1 MLERVLVANRGECAV
16 RIVRACHDLGIEAV
30 AVYSTADR
38 DGLWVELADRAV
50 CIGPHQPAGSYLNV
64 QNLIGAAETT
74 GCDAVHPGWGFLAEN
89 AGFVGV
95 CADNDLVFIGP
106 PAEAM
111 EVMGDKS
118 RAREAMRSAGVP
130 LVPGSLDRLGG
141 ADQARAMAAEIGYPV
156 LLKAAAGGGGR
167 GMRLVT
173 DPADIEDAYGVA
185 SAEAL
190 TSFGDGGMYLER
202 AVVGARHV
210 EMQVLADEA
219 GVLVLGERDCSVQRR
234 HQKLIEEGPSPAL
247 DGATRARMAEAA
259 TLACTGCGY
268 RNAGTVE
275 FLLDQD
281 GSFYFIEMN
290 TRLQV
295 EHPVSELVTGRD
307 LAAWQL
313 RIAAGEPL
321 DATGL
326 ADLRGHAI
334 EFRIN
339 CEDPA
344 HDFRPAAGHG
354 QPVSAAARRRRAGRH
369 ARLRGLPR
377 AALLRLAARKAHRLG
392 RGSRSGPRPV
402 AAGAGRA
409 RDRRGRHDGAALR
422 RGRGGAG
429 VPLGRLHDGL
439 PRRRPRPPVVACA
452 QGRSRLMPLR
462 LGTATVTDE
471 ALESIVRGAVA
482 SVSGARLDAPGRVA
496 RVLPGRRGPVEWQ
509 VDRSSIAFDVDIS
522 AAYGRVLP
530 ELAVAVR
537 DAVAGHVARMTG
549 LEVRSVDVTVS
560 EVARHDGAER

>member
-1 MLERVLVANRGECAV
+1 VLSRVLVANRGECAV

-38 DGLWVELADRAV
+38 DGLWVDLADRAV
-50 CIGPHQPAGSYLNV
+50 CIGPHQPSESYLNV
-64 QNLIGAAETT
+64 SNLIGAAETT

-89 AGFVGV
+89 AAFVEV
-95 CADNDLVFIGP
+95 CSENDLVFVGP
-106 PAEAM
+106 PAAAM

-118 RAREAMRSAGVP
+118 RAREAMRAAGVP
-130 LVPGSLDRLGG
+130 LVPGSIDRLSG
-141 ADQARAMAAEIGYPV
+141 ADHARTMAAEIGYPV
-156 LLKAAAGGGGR
+156 LLKATAGGGGR

-210 EMQVLADEA
+210 EMQVLADEG

-247 DGATRARMAEAA
+247 DASTRADMAEAA

-313 RIAAGEPL
+313 RIAGGEPL
-321 DATGL
+321 DQTGL
-326 ADLRGHAI
+326 AELRGHAI
-334 EFRIN
+334 EFRVN

-344 HDFRPAAGHG
+344 HDFRPAAGTITRLRAPLGPGVRMDTHAYEGYRVPPFYDSLLAKLIVWGEDRG
-354 QPVSAAARRRRAGRH
+354 QALDRARR
-369 ARLRGLPR
+369 
-377 AALLRLAARKAHRLG
+377 ALGELEIEGVATTAPLFAEIV
-392 RGSRSGPRPV
+392 SEPVFRSG
-402 AAGAGRA
+402 AYTTAYLDDA
-409 RDRRGRHDGAALR
+409 
-422 RGRGGAG
+422 
-429 VPLGRLHDGL
+429 
-439 PRRRPRPPVVACA
+439 
-452 QGRSRLMPLR
+452 RSRLSSLAPQ
-462 LGTATVTDE
+462 
-471 ALESIVRGAVA
+471 VA
-482 SVSGARLDAPGRVA
+482 A
-496 RVLPGRRGPVEWQ
+496 
-509 VDRSSIAFDVDIS
+509 
-522 AAYGRVLP
+522 
-530 ELAVAVR
+530 
-537 DAVAGHVARMTG
+537 
-549 LEVRSVDVTVS
+549 
-560 EVARHDGAER
+560 

>member
-1 MLERVLVANRGECAV
+1 MLSRVLVANRGECAV

-50 CIGPHQPAGSYLNV
+50 CIGPHQPADSYLNV
-64 QNLIGAAETT
+64 SNLIGAAETT

-89 AGFVGV
+89 AAFVTV
-95 CADNDLVFIGP
+95 CEENDLVFIGP
-106 PAEAM
+106 PAGAM

-130 LVPGSLDRLGG
+130 LVPGSIDRLAG

-156 LLKAAAGGGGR
+156 LLKATAGGGGR

-202 AVVGARHV
+202 AIVGARHV
-210 EMQVLADEA
+210 EMQVLADER

-247 DGATRARMAEAA
+247 DAPTRALMAEAA
-259 TLACTGCGY
+259 ELACTGCGY

-313 RIAAGEPL
+313 RIAGGEPL

-326 ADLRGHAI
+326 APLRGHAI

-344 HDFRPAAGHG
+344 HGFRPAAGTVTRFRAPLGPGVRVDTHAYEG
-354 QPVSAAARRRRAGRH
+354 YRVPPFYDSLLAKLLVWGEDRTQALDRARRALGELEIEGVATTAGLFAEIVDEAVFRT
-369 ARLRGLPR
+369 
-377 AALLRLAARKAHRLG
+377 
-392 RGSRSGPRPV
+392 
-402 AAGAGRA
+402 GAYTTAYLDDA
-409 RDRRGRHDGAALR
+409 RDRLR
-422 RGRGGAG
+422 S
-429 VPLGRLHDGL
+429 L
-439 PRRRPRPPVVACA
+439 
-452 QGRSRLMPLR
+452 
-462 LGTATVTDE
+462 
-471 ALESIVRGAVA
+471 
-482 SVSGARLDAPGRVA
+482 AP
-496 RVLPGRRGPVEWQ
+496 
-509 VDRSSIAFDVDIS
+509 
-522 AAYGRVLP
+522 
-530 ELAVAVR
+530 
-537 DAVAGHVARMTG
+537 
-549 LEVRSVDVTVS
+549 
-560 EVARHDGAER
+560 EVAA

>member
-1 MLERVLVANRGECAV
+1 MGWRVLNRVLVANRGECAV

-64 QNLIGAAETT
+64 PNLIGAAETT
-74 GCDAVHPGWGFLAEN
+74 GCDAVHPGWGFLAES
-89 AGFVGV
+89 AAFVGA
-95 CADNDLVFIGP
+95 CTANDLVFVGP
-106 PAEAM
+106 PAGAM

-118 RAREAMRSAGVP
+118 RAREAMRAAGVP

-141 ADQARAMAAEIGYPV
+141 ADHARAMAAEIGYPV

-173 DPADIEDAYGVA
+173 EPADIEDAYGVA

-210 EMQVLADEA
+210 EMQVLADED

-234 HQKLIEEGPSPAL
+234 HQKLIEEAPSPAL
-247 DGATRARMAEAA
+247 DAATRARMAHAA
-259 TLACTGCGY
+259 ELACTGCGY

-307 LAAWQL
+307 LAVWQL
-313 RIAAGEPL
+313 RIAGGERL

-326 ADLRGHAI
+326 ADLRGHAV
-334 EFRIN
+334 EYRIN

-344 HDFRPAAGHG
+344 HDFRPAAGTIGRFRPPLGAGVRVDTHAFEG
-354 QPVSAAARRRRAGRH
+354 YRVPPFYDSLLAKLIVWGEDRDQALDRSRRA
-369 ARLRGLPR
+369 
-377 AALLRLAARKAHRLG
+377 LAELEIDGVATTAPLFAEIVQEPVF
-392 RGSRSGPRPV
+392 RSGGYTT
-402 AAGAGRA
+402 AYLDDA
-409 RDRRGRHDGAALR
+409 RDRLR
-422 RGRGGAG
+422 S
-429 VPLGRLHDGL
+429 L
-439 PRRRPRPPVVACA
+439 
-452 QGRSRLMPLR
+452 
-462 LGTATVTDE
+462 
-471 ALESIVRGAVA
+471 
-482 SVSGARLDAPGRVA
+482 APGVA
-496 RVLPGRRGPVEWQ
+496 
-509 VDRSSIAFDVDIS
+509 A
-522 AAYGRVLP
+522 
-530 ELAVAVR
+530 
-537 DAVAGHVARMTG
+537 
-549 LEVRSVDVTVS
+549 
-560 EVARHDGAER
+560 